1 MSNDEE
7 KGNSIISK
15 DKKREFKQVS
25 ENERLL
31 AMFIYITGL
40 LIWILGPII
49 IWLLKR
55 EESEYIDYHGKEG
68 LNFVISYTA
77 YFAVL
82 SIFFILSS
90 FFSIVPLIGWIPMF
104 FIGIIFPV
112 VAVVFVVFVI
122 VAAIKAYNNELY
134 KIPFIFRFIN

>member
-1 MSNDEE
+1 
-7 KGNSIISK
+7 
-15 DKKREFKQVS
+15 
-25 ENERLL
+25 
-31 AMFIYITGL
+31 
-40 LIWILGPII
+40 ILGPII

-90 FFSIVPLIGWIPMF
+90 FFSIVPLICWIPMF

-112 VAVVFVVFVI
+112 VAVVFVVFVF
-122 VAAIKAYNNELY
+122 VAAIIAFNFVFCKFL
-134 KIPFIFRFIN
+134 FFFGFIN

>member
-1 MSNDEE
+1 
-7 KGNSIISK
+7 
-15 DKKREFKQVS
+15 
-25 ENERLL
+25 
-31 AMFIYITGL
+31 MFIYITGL

-82 SIFFILSS
+82 SIFFIFSS
-90 FFSIVPLIGWIPMF
+90 FFYIVTLIGWIPVF
-104 FIGIIFPV
+104 FIGIVFMV
-112 VAVVFVVFVI
+112 VAVVFGFFVI
-122 VAAIKAYNNELY
+122 VVAIKVYINEVY
-134 KIPFIFRFIN
+134 KILLIFCIIN